1 MNNIPTVLCFSGHD
15 PTGGAG
21 IIADSEA
28 ILVQGCHAVTVITAL
43 TQQNTKNVQQTLP
56 VPIDFLQKEI
66 DFLIQDISFSAIKVG
81 LLGCVATAKW
91 IGEFVSRHPLLPLV
105 VDPIFWAGGGAM
117 LGSSTLIEAYCK
129 HLLPRTTVLTPNIRE
144 HEALISICAGEG
156 SKERSLLPFSTGCKA
171 ILVTGADVNPS
182 PSEIINT
189 LHLPGKL
196 PLTYTWPRLLHTYH
210 GSGCTLAAS
219 IAAFLAQGHS
229 IDTSVQKA
237 QEYTYRT
244 LQNAFPI
251 GQGQWIPKRIL
262 KN

>member
-1 MNNIPTVLCFSGHD
+1 MNSIPTVLCFSGHD

-43 TQQNTKNVQQTLP
+43 TQQNTKNVQQVFP
-56 VPIDFLQKEI
+56 VPIAFLQKEI

-81 LLGCVATAKW
+81 LLGCAATAKW
-91 IGEFVSRHPLLPLV
+91 IGEFASKHPLLPLV

-129 HLLPRTTVLTPNIRE
+129 HLLHRTTVLTPNFRE
-144 HEALISICAGEG
+144 YEALVGCDAAPLD
-156 SKERSLLPFSTGCKA
+156 LLSTGCKA

-182 PSEIINT
+182 SSEIINT

-196 PLTYTWPRLLHTYH
+196 PLKYTWPRLLHTYH

-219 IAAFLAQGHS
+219 ITAFLAQGHS